1 MPYVYNE
8 HGYVADWGPPNF
20 HYYPVDVTVSAWKTL
35 QVSIWWNRPSNY
47 WRESLFFHVE
57 RWSDIPHHYNNYFL
71 MSGETCDIV
80 FVVDCCTWSKLYGW
94 EFGCGNPEAVPD
106 PSEDVGYES
115 ECESEATIIVD
126 QELDRV
132 YP

>member
-20 HYYPVDVTVSAWKTL
+20 HYYPVDVTVSAWNTL

-57 RWSDIPHHYNNYFL
+57 RWSDIPHHYNFYFL
-71 MSGETCDIV
+71 TSGETCDIV
-80 FVVDCCTWSKLYGW
+80 FVVDCCIWSELYGW
-94 EFGCGNPEAVPD
+94 EYGCG
-106 PSEDVGYES
+106 SERTTRELYGYECGRIS
-115 ECESEATIIVD
+115 ARTMRCNYCYCD
-126 QELDRV
+126 KCCG
-132 YP
+132 